1 MPWTLWVDMYVLVGS
16 SSVAHGS
23 AQVSYRGVAGR
34 LGRVRMSGRVEGG
47 RGVPTRG
54 LRRFDGYAV
63 MLVSGGAGRYRD
75 QARDLPLEPGDVV
88 QVLPGHP
95 HWYGV
100 TGSAAWNEAYLV
112 FDGPAFD
119 LCARTGLVDVRRPVR
134 RLRPLEYWLDRVD
147 MFRTRRPP
155 TTAAG
160 ADAEVCDV
168 LRLLLDMAA
177 RDAEG
182 DRASETPRRGGGW
195 LAESRALLARDLA
208 EPMPLPDVA
217 ATVGMSYESWRKRFA
232 AETGVAP
239 ARFRT
244 LRRINAAGDLL
255 QRTTLSNREIAASL
269 GFSDEHHL
277 AKQFRRTTGS
287 TAGEFRH
294 GTG

>member
-1 MPWTLWVDMYVLVGS
+1 MTEGR
-16 SSVAHGS
+16 AR
-23 AQVSYRGVAGR
+23 VSYRGVAGR
-34 LGRVRMSGRVEGG
+34 LGRVRMLGRVEGG
-47 RGVPTRG
+47 RGVHSPG

-63 MLVSGGAGRYRD
+63 ILVFGGAGRYRD
-75 QARDLPLEPGDVV
+75 PSHDLLLEPGDLV

-100 TGSAAWNEAYLV
+100 RQGAPWNEAYLA

-119 LCARTGLVDVRRPVR
+119 LCARAGLVDARAPVR

-155 TTAAG
+155 TTTAG

-168 LRLLLDMAA
+168 LRLLIDIAA
-177 RDAEG
+177 RDAE
-182 DRASETPRRGGGW
+182 AARGSMTSGRGAGGW
-195 LAESRALLARDLA
+195 LAQSRALLATDLA
-208 EPMPLPDVA
+208 DPMPLPDIA
-217 ATVGMSYESWRKRFA
+217 QAVGMSYESWRKRFA

-244 LRRINAAGDLL
+244 LRRVNAAGDLL

-269 GFSDEHHL
+269 GFSDDHHL
-277 AKQFRRTTGS
+277 AKQFRATTG
-287 TAGEFRH
+287 TTTREFRA

>member
-1 MPWTLWVDMYVLVGS
+1 ML
-16 SSVAHGS
+16 
-23 AQVSYRGVAGR
+23 
-34 LGRVRMSGRVEGG
+34 GRVEGG
-47 RGVPTRG
+47 RGVHSPG

-63 MLVSGGAGRYRD
+63 VLVFGCAGRYQD
-75 QARDLPLEPGDVV
+75 PAHDLLLEPGDLV

-100 TGSAAWNEAYLV
+100 TQGTWNEAYLA
-112 FDGPAFD
+112 FDGPVFD
-119 LCARTGLVDVRRPVR
+119 LCARAGLVDVRRPVR
-134 RLRPLEYWLDRVD
+134 RLRPLEYWLDRID

-155 TTAAG
+155 TTTTG

-168 LRLLLDMAA
+168 LRLLIDIVAQNAEVA
-177 RDAEG
+177 RATEK
-182 DRASETPRRGGGW
+182 SRRGGGW
-195 LAESRALLARDLA
+195 LAESRALLATDLA
-208 EPMPLPDVA
+208 EPMPLPDIA
-217 ATVGMSYESWRKRFA
+217 QAVGMSYESWRKRFA

-255 QRTTLSNREIAASL
+255 QRTTLTNREIAASL

-277 AKQFRRTTGS
+277 AKQFRRTTG
-287 TAGEFRH
+287 TTTREFRR